1 MKYRIQMALGRSS
14 MKRENWKFKY
24 VAWYRLA
31 ESVFDDKVPHLT
43 DEGIVKYVSN
53 KDWIIIPIAGE
64 KDKEAAKQAHRPNLF
79 FDLSH
84 ESEISLGITYD
95 KLGSVERLRNII
107 SPFNEKE
114 RNEIIERLIA
124 LDDSFF
130 TKVYRKVKTSYW
142 RESPIYEEVFTEQSN
157 RMDYGRFIELFKVV
171 DEIMKERSL
180 LDKGK
185 KYKLAPAINIVNAK
199 TGRDE
204 NNFKEKLARIKPI
217 YEVVLGVR
225 TRQEFEKEATYRKIS
240 ETKEKQKAFAEY
252 VEELK
257 EKLRQNTISIEE
269 FRRLVAEYRRH

>member
-1 MKYRIQMALGRSS
+1 

-24 VAWYRLA
+24 VAWYRLV
-31 ESVFDDKVPHLT
+31 ELVFEDKVPHLT
-43 DEGIVKYVSN
+43 EEEIVKYVSN
-53 KDWIIIPIAGE
+53 KDWIIIPLIGE
-64 KDKEAAKQAHRPNLF
+64 KDKDAAKQAHRPNLF
-79 FDLSH
+79 FDLSQ
-84 ESEISLGITYD
+84 EDEIGFGITYD

-114 RNEIIERLIA
+114 RNEIIERLTV

-130 TKVYRKVKTSYW
+130 TKVFRKVKTSYW
-142 RESPIYEEVFTEQSN
+142 RESPIYEEVVAEQSN

-185 KYKLAPAINIVNAK
+185 KYKLAPVINIVNAK
-199 TGRDE
+199 TRRDE